1 MLFVLNVEMIVE
13 TKPYQ
18 IWKYLPDRISS
29 YLGIILL
36 FGALSACQPKAE
48 RTAVDI
54 AIYNATIL
62 TMDSAKSVLPQATI
76 LIKADRIFKIGSDS
90 LLRDTYQAKETLN
103 AKGSIVMPGLIN
115 THTHLPMSLLRGIAD
130 DLPLQQWLEQY
141 IWPVEAAVMDREAIR
156 LGSQLAM
163 AELIRSG
170 TTCFNDMYFFA
181 DEIAKVADE
190 VGLRGR
196 VGEGILDYPTPS
208 HPSAESAMEASV
220 VLAKQYFS
228 HKRLGVSICP
238 HSPYACSAERLARA
252 DSLAQVLGIPLNIH
266 LAETQTEL
274 GIVDERFSLTPAQYL
289 DSLQV
294 LRPGYIGAHGVWL
307 NEADQTILA
316 SRGVAIAHCPESNMK
331 LASGVAPVPALLHHG
346 ITVGL
351 GTDGASSNNDLDLF
365 EEMSS
370 AAKLQKV
377 HLMDPTALPAATV
390 LEMATIGG
398 ARLMGWEDK
407 IGSLE
412 VGKAADL
419 IVISVSAPH
428 MQPLYDVFSQI
439 VYVADG
445 NDVTHTMVA
454 GRWLMRDKR
463 LLTLDQQQILADA
476 KAMQERI
483 IASLPVD

>member
-1 MLFVLNVEMIVE
+1 
-13 TKPYQ
+13 
-18 IWKYLPDRISS
+18 
-29 YLGIILL
+29 
-36 FGALSACQPKAE
+36 
-48 RTAVDI
+48 
-54 AIYNATIL
+54 
-62 TMDSAKSVLPQATI
+62 
-76 LIKADRIFKIGSDS
+76 
-90 LLRDTYQAKETLN
+90 
-103 AKGSIVMPGLIN
+103 
-115 THTHLPMSLLRGIAD
+115 
-130 DLPLQQWLEQY
+130 
-141 IWPVEAAVMDREAIR
+141 
-156 LGSQLAM
+156 

-190 VGLRGR
+190 AGLRGR

-370 AAKLQKV
+370 AAKLQKI